1 MTYEILII
9 CIFWTFIYV
18 LIGCLVNAFI
28 IVLEA
33 REKGEVIID
42 GQRLKEVYQ
51 IFLWP
56 IAFIE
61 YIIKSWKKIK
71 EPEQALLFFIF

>member
-1 MTYEILII
+1 MTCEILII

-42 GQRLKEVYQ
+42 GWRPKEIYQ

-56 IAFIE
+56 VALIE
-61 YIIKSWKKIK
+61 CIIKSWKNLNETSK
-71 EPEQALLFFIF
+71 EN

>member
-1 MTYEILII
+1 MTCKILII

-18 LIGCLVNAFI
+18 LIGCVVNAFI

-33 REKGEVIID
+33 KEKGEVIID
-42 GQRLKEVYQ
+42 GWRPKEIYQ

-56 IAFIE
+56 VALIE
-61 YIIKSWKKIK
+61 CIIKSWKNLNETSK
-71 EPEQALLFFIF
+71 EN

>member
-1 MTYEILII
+1 MTCGILLI
-9 CIFWTFIYV
+9 CIFCTFIYV

-33 REKGEVIID
+33 KEKGEVIID
-42 GQRLKEVYQ
+42 GWRRKEIYQ

-56 IAFIE
+56 VVLID
-61 YIIKSWKKIK
+61 YTIKSWKKS
-71 EPEQALLFFIF
+71 

>member
-1 MTYEILII
+1 MTCQILLI
-9 CIFWTFIYV
+9 CIFWAFIYV

-42 GQRLKEVYQ
+42 GWRLKEVYQ

-61 YIIKSWKKIK
+61 YIIKSWEKLNKTSK
-71 EPEQALLFFIF
+71 EN

>member
-1 MTYEILII
+1 MTCEILII

-42 GQRLKEVYQ
+42 GWRLKEVYQ

-56 IAFIE
+56 VALIE
-61 YIIKSWKKIK
+61 CIIKSWKNINETSK
-71 EPEQALLFFIF
+71 EN

>member
-1 MTYEILII
+1 MTCEILII

-33 REKGEVIID
+33 KEKGEVIID
-42 GQRLKEVYQ
+42 GWRPKEIYQ

-56 IAFIE
+56 VALME
-61 YIIKSWKKIK
+61 CIIKSWKNLNETSK
-71 EPEQALLFFIF
+71 EN

>member
-1 MTYEILII
+1 MTCQILLIY
-9 CIFWTFIYV
+9 IFLAFIYV

-42 GQRLKEVYQ
+42 GWRLKEVYQ

-56 IAFIE
+56 VVLID
-61 YIIKSWKKIK
+61 YTIKSWKKS
-71 EPEQALLFFIF
+71 

>member
-1 MTYEILII
+1 MTCQILLI
-9 CIFWTFIYV
+9 CIFWAFIYV

-42 GQRLKEVYQ
+42 GWRLKEVYQ

-61 YIIKSWKKIK
+61 YIIKSWKKS
-71 EPEQALLFFIF
+71 

>member
-1 MTYEILII
+1 MTSEILII

-33 REKGEVIID
+33 KEKGEVIID
-42 GQRLKEVYQ
+42 GWRPKEIYQ

-56 IAFIE
+56 VALIE
-61 YIIKSWKKIK
+61 CIIKSWKKS
-71 EPEQALLFFIF
+71 

>member
-1 MTYEILII
+1 MTCEILII

-18 LIGCLVNAFI
+18 LIGCVVNAFI

-33 REKGEVIID
+33 KEKGEVIID
-42 GQRLKEVYQ
+42 GWRPKEIYQ

-56 IAFIE
+56 IALME
-61 YIIKSWKKIK
+61 CIIKSWKNLNKTSK
-71 EPEQALLFFIF
+71 EN

>member
-1 MTYEILII
+1 MTCEILII

-42 GQRLKEVYQ
+42 GWRLKEVYQ

-56 IAFIE
+56 VALIE
-61 YIIKSWKKIK
+61 CIIKSWKNLNETSK
-71 EPEQALLFFIF
+71 EN

>member
-1 MTYEILII
+1 MTCQILLI
-9 CIFWTFIYV
+9 CIFWAFIYV

-42 GQRLKEVYQ
+42 GWRLKEVYQ

-71 EPEQALLFFIF
+71 EPE

>member
-1 MTYEILII
+1 MTCEILII

-42 GQRLKEVYQ
+42 GWRLKEVYQ

-56 IAFIE
+56 VALIE
-61 YIIKSWKKIK
+61 CIIKSWKNLNKTSK
-71 EPEQALLFFIF
+71 EN

>member
-1 MTYEILII
+1 MTCEILII

-18 LIGCLVNAFI
+18 LIGCVVNAFI

-33 REKGEVIID
+33 KEKGEVIID
-42 GQRLKEVYQ
+42 GWRPKEIYQ

-56 IAFIE
+56 IALME
-61 YIIKSWKKIK
+61 CIIKSRKNLNKTSK
-71 EPEQALLFFIF
+71 EN

>member
-1 MTYEILII
+1 MTCLILLS
-9 CIFWTFIYV
+9 CIVGALIYV
-18 LIGCLVNAFI
+18 LSGCLVNAFI

-42 GQRLKEVYQ
+42 GWRSKEIYQ

-56 IAFIE
+56 VAFIE
-61 YIIKSWKKIK
+61 YIIKKYIK
-71 EPEQALLFFIF
+71 NNQ

>member
-1 MTYEILII
+1 MTCQILLI
-9 CIFWTFIYV
+9 CIFWAFIYV

-42 GQRLKEVYQ
+42 GWRLKEVYQ

-56 IAFIE
+56 VALIE
-61 YIIKSWKKIK
+61 CIIKSWKNINETSK
-71 EPEQALLFFIF
+71 EN

>member
-1 MTYEILII
+1 MTCEILII

-33 REKGEVIID
+33 KEKGEVIID
-42 GQRLKEVYQ
+42 GWRPKEIYQ

-56 IAFIE
+56 VALIE
-61 YIIKSWKKIK
+61 CIIKSWKNLNETSK
-71 EPEQALLFFIF
+71 EN

>member
-1 MTYEILII
+1 MTCQILLI
-9 CIFWTFIYV
+9 CIFWAFIYV

-42 GQRLKEVYQ
+42 GWRLKEVYQ

-56 IAFIE
+56 VALTE
-61 YIIKSWKKIK
+61 YIIKSWKD
-71 EPEQALLFFIF
+71 

>member
-33 REKGEVIID
+33 KEKGEVIIN
-42 GQRLKEVYQ
+42 GWRRKEIYQ

-56 IAFIE
+56 VALME
-61 YIIKSWKKIK
+61 CIIKSWKNLNKTSK
-71 EPEQALLFFIF
+71 EN

>member
-1 MTYEILII
+1 MTCQILLIY
-9 CIFWTFIYV
+9 IFLAFIYV

-42 GQRLKEVYQ
+42 GWRLKEVYQ

-56 IAFIE
+56 IAFIA
-61 YIIKSWKKIK
+61 YIINSWNKLNKTSK
-71 EPEQALLFFIF
+71 EN

>member
-1 MTYEILII
+1 MTCQILLI
-9 CIFWTFIYV
+9 CIFWAFIYI

-33 REKGEVIID
+33 KEKGEVIID
-42 GQRLKEVYQ
+42 GWRLKEVYQ

-56 IAFIE
+56 VALIE
-61 YIIKSWKKIK
+61 CIIKSWKKS
-71 EPEQALLFFIF
+71 

>member
-1 MTYEILII
+1 MTCQILLI
-9 CIFWTFIYV
+9 CIFWAFIYV

-42 GQRLKEVYQ
+42 GWRPKEIYQ

-56 IAFIE
+56 VALIE
-61 YIIKSWKKIK
+61 CIIKSWKKIK
-71 EPEQALLFFIF
+71 ES